1 MVLILTIL
9 MNRPTFFHLML
20 EFHNNLMLTILSEI
34 LASQAPAFMKYQFEF
49 YI

>member
-9 MNRPTFFHLML
+9 MYRSTFFHFML
-20 EFHNNLMLTILSEI
+20 EFHGNLMLTILSEI
-34 LASQAPAFMKYQFEF
+34 LASQAPAFVKYQFEF